1 MNSFAVQSKVM
12 RSMQLSTQY
21 GFGGVPALFVN
32 GRYAVQ
38 LGEAGSL
45 EEVTVILDQLI
56 DKARKERSA
65 KP

>member
-1 MNSFAVQSKVM
+1 MVRCQAQ
-12 RSMQLSTQY
+12 R
-21 GFGGVPALFVN
+21 
-32 GRYAVQ
+32 
-38 LGEAGSL
+38 SL